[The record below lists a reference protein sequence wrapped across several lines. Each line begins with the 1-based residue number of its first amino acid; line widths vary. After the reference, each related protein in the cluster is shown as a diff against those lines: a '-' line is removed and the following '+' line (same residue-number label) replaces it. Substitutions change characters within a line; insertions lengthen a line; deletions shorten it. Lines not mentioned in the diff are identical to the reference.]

1 MGPNISSVW
10 GDLPMNTAII
20 SSLLAGFG
28 TTIGAAV
35 VLFWGRTMQREL
47 AFFLGCAGGIML
59 GIVFLDLI
67 PSALQQG
74 NYLSTAVGVLSG
86 IALLRALDAALG
98 VFFPQGSMMEENFL
112 RMGYLIAIGIALH
125 DLPEGFAIAAGYA
138 VPGQLGLAIALA
150 IGLHNLPEGM
160 AVAVPLHM
168 AGVSPWS
175 IIGITLLVSLFTPL
189 GTLIG
194 LFLISFSQDFIC
206 LLLAMAGGAMLYLV
220 VAEFLPEGKRHGLF
234 LTTGGF
240 LVGLLVTYVIHRVLP

>member
-1 MGPNISSVW
+1 
-10 GDLPMNTAII
+10 MNTVLL

-28 TTIGAAV
+28 TTIGAAA
-35 VLFWGRTMQREL
+35 VLFWGRTMKREL
-47 AFFLGCAGGIML
+47 PFFLGCAGGIML
-59 GIVFLDLI
+59 GIVFFDLI

-74 NYLSTAVGVLSG
+74 TILATAVGVLCG
-86 IALLRALDAALG
+86 IVLLQILDAVLD
-98 VFFPQGSMMEENFL
+98 VFFPRGGLAQENFL

-160 AVAVPLHM
+160 AVAVPLNM
-168 AGVSPWS
+168 AGVSKWS
-175 IIGITLLVSLFTPL
+175 IMGITVLVSLFTPL

-194 LFLISFSQDFIC
+194 LFLISFSQDFIA
-206 LLLAMAGGAMLYLV
+206 LLLAMAGGAMFYLV
-220 VAEFLPEGKRHGLF
+220 VDELLPAGRGHSLS

-240 LVGLLVTYVIHRVLP
+240 LGGLVVIYILHLLLP

>member
-150 IGLHNLPEGM
+150 IGLHNLPEVWPLPCPSHGRCFPM
-160 AVAVPLHM
+160 VHHRCHPAGKPLYTPRHPDRPFPHQLLPGLYWPSSGHGRRGYAVS
-168 AGVSPWS
+168 G
-175 IIGITLLVSLFTPL
+175 
-189 GTLIG
+189 
-194 LFLISFSQDFIC
+194 
-206 LLLAMAGGAMLYLV
+206 
-220 VAEFLPEGKRHGLF
+220 R
-234 LTTGGF
+234 
-240 LVGLLVTYVIHRVLP
+240 R